1 MNDLE
6 SGYVADVK
14 YDGEAV
20 YADVPYVAA
29 APAAPAPV
37 PVQPSPVIS
46 YKPAPVPAYKPTPAP
61 AYKPAPAPAYKPA
74 PVPAYNPAPVPAYK
88 PAPVPAYKPAPAPA
102 YKPAKVP
109 AYKPAPVSAYKPYP
123 RFNQASSY
131 KSSIVYK
138 GTETEQKSQTE
149 APTEE
154 EEAVPEVKVAT
165 PAVET
170 ESAIQVQYGSTQY
183 KQRSTTAAPREGRVV
198 LGASSL
204 NALPADAIKASEEVA
219 EEITER
225 PAPLSKQR
233 STVKT
238 TTTVAP
244 DTEIATTSTTTG
256 QRSSTSPSTTAVQT
270 SPSEAGAVEV
280 TSPASLQAEDE
291 EESNVLKRHV
301 FPFRFRQSRQIVP
314 VKISARSD
322 QLSVPQIT
330 YGNWRAMN

>member
-1 MNDLE
+1 MNDPE

-29 APAAPAPV
+29 APAKAIVAQKPAPAYQPNQAPAPAPV
-37 PVQPSPVIS
+37 PVQPSPVIT
-46 YKPAPVPAYKPTPAP
+46 YKPAPAVPAYT
-61 AYKPAPAPAYKPA
+61 PAPAPAYKA
-74 PVPAYNPAPVPAYK
+74 APVPAYK
-88 PAPVPAYKPAPAPA
+88 PALAPA
-102 YKPAKVP
+102 YKAAPAP

-138 GTETEQKSQTE
+138 GTETEQKSQPE
-149 APTEE
+149 APANEDE
-154 EEAVPEVKVAT
+154 GVPEVKAAI

-170 ESAIQVQYGSTQY
+170 ESAGQVQY

-204 NALPADAIKASEEVA
+204 NSLPAGAIKASEEGA
-219 EEITER
+219 EKITER
-225 PAPLSKQR
+225 PALPSKQR

-238 TTTVAP
+238 TTTAAP
-244 DTEIATTSTTTG
+244 DTELPTTSTTTG
-256 QRSSTSPSTTAVQT
+256 QRSSTSPSTTAAKT
-270 SPSEAGAVEV
+270 SPSEASVVEV
-280 TSPASLQAEDE
+280 NSPATLVAGDDE

-322 QLSVPQIT
+322 HLSVPEIT